1 MFGSIG
7 INRFEAKEQTAWAA
21 PWQIDSQCLRATP
34 ASDVEL
40 RDKRTLLTIP
50 ASRETER
57 ERERER
63 YDVYIYIYIYSCVCV
78 SLSLC
83 FCLCVWFVHVRAS
96 RMHGTICSATKLRCT
111 GFLE

>member
-63 YDVYIYIYIYSCVCV
+63 KI
-78 SLSLC
+78 
-83 FCLCVWFVHVRAS
+83 
-96 RMHGTICSATKLRCT
+96 
-111 GFLE
+111 